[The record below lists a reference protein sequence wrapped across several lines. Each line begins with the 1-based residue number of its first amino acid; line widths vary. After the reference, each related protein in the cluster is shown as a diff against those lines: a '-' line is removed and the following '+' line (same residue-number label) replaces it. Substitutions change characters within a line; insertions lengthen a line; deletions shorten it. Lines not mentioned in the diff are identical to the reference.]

1 MRFVI
6 TFVTNRQ
13 MVLIRP
19 MTYIIFI
26 VKLHINEG
34 NILPQTVNKE
44 SIGLSMTAYSVKWI
58 ENSNF

>member
-1 MRFVI
+1 MRCVI

-44 SIGLSMTAYSVKWI
+44 SIGLSMTAYSVK
-58 ENSNF
+58 